1 MGGLSAGWGW
11 HAGWR
16 EMQPEGWCLVSA
28 AVAADASRKGVQGA
42 SGVGGSGGAGVGRLR
57 GAVWL
62 PGCMQQVHAWASLL
76 GQDAR
81 PACRTPCNS
90 AQQSARPA
98 KAQQRKR
105 AAQRLTFLRAC
116 WHVWLPTAVPTTP
129 PPLGRNTHTSPP
141 EPSTAAHVLAGL
153 LEHVAHAARAHAREH
168 LHELRAGCSR
178 IGTAFENVISTG
190 LKSKSGTIFPG
201 GNISINS
208 VPAAAGTVT
217 TGLRSH

>member
-1 MGGLSAGWGW
+1 MLAGVGLQGGVRCCPRAGVWSAQQWQPMRRGRGCRGPAEVGGLSAGWGW

-16 EMQPEGWCLVSA
+16 EMQPVGWCLVSA

-116 WHVWLPTAVPTTP
+116 WNMSRTRLAPTPV
-129 PPLGRNTHTSPP
+129 
-141 EPSTAAHVLAGL
+141 
-153 LEHVAHAARAHAREH
+153 
-168 LHELRAGCSR
+168 
-178 IGTAFENVISTG
+178 
-190 LKSKSGTIFPG
+190 
-201 GNISINS
+201 NISMNS
-208 VPAAAGTVT
+208 VPAAAGSVQHSRT
-217 TGLRSH
+217 LYQRD